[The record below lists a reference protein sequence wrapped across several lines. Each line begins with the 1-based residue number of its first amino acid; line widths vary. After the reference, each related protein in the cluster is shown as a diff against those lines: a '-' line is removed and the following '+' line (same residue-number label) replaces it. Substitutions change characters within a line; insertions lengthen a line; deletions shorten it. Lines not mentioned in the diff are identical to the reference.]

1 VLVAVESGSRTAR
14 VTCGSVEDY
23 AAKFPARGICA
34 DEKVVAFADVREVL
48 RVSRN
53 AVSDLICTRRL
64 TVIGIDRRQFVGSD
78 SIVAYLEQ
86 YPCDGA
92 RERLARLEVSQ
103 P

>member
-1 VLVAVESGSRTAR
+1 M
-14 VTCGSVEDY
+14 
-23 AAKFPARGICA
+23 
-34 DEKVVAFADVREVL
+34 
-48 RVSRN
+48 SRN

-64 TVIGIDRRQFVGSD
+64 TVIGIARRQFVGSD